1 MLRTAATKTS
11 LQVASFHIA
20 DLHIFHGRLSL
31 TEKDSDNPPIRL
43 VARRAPICLD
53 LVA

>member
-20 DLHIFHGRLSL
+20 DHIFHGRLSL